1 MAEASEAA
9 EQAVISEL
17 TKFLNSVIM
26 TKINSVSGNKNGSEH
41 IRGKSGFRSIGRVT
55 ILIGG
60 MSASINRFQ

>member
-26 TKINSVSGNKNGSEH
+26 TKSNSVRE
-41 IRGKSGFRSIGRVT
+41 
-55 ILIGG
+55 
-60 MSASINRFQ
+60 